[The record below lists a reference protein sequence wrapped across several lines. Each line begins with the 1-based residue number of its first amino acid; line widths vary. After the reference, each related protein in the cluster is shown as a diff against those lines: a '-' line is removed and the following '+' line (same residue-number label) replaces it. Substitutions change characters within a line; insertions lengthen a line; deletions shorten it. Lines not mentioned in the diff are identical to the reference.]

1 MLGSIQDFFRRQI
14 EPKLADPGAA
24 DDSGLKLATAALLV
38 EMMRMD
44 RSVLDA
50 ERASVVATLT
60 REFGVAASAID
71 ELLAL
76 AEAEAQEATDYF
88 QFTSL
93 INRSASAAQKV
104 RIIESMWRVA
114 FADGHLDDHEA
125 HLMKKVAGLLHIPH
139 ADYINAKTRAREG
152 VARKG

>member
-1 MLGSIQDFFRRQI
+1 MLGKIQDFFRRQI
-14 EPKLADPGAA
+14 EPGLAGP
-24 DDSGLKLATAALLV
+24 DSGDDAGLRLATAALLV

-44 RSVLDA
+44 RDIRDA
-50 ERASVVATLT
+50 ERASVAATLR
-60 REFGVAASAID
+60 REFGVEAAAID

-76 AEAEAQEATDYF
+76 AEAEARQATDYF

-93 INRSASAAQKV
+93 INRSASAAQKL
-104 RIIESMWRVA
+104 RIVESMWRVA

-139 ADYINAKTRAREG
+139 ADYVTAKTRAREG
-152 VARKG
+152 VAGKG